1 MFSGIVQGIAEV
13 SEHVIGEGS
22 SKLVLEFP
30 TSALDGASA
39 GVSIA
44 INGTCLTVVEVF
56 GRSSSFDVV
65 GETIA
70 RTTLGE
76 CAAGGYVNFERAAKY
91 GSEIGG
97 HEMSGHISTTAEII
111 EISNP
116 DGNHVLT
123 LKIAPEWMRYILAK
137 GFIGLDGASLTVAS
151 VNPAGTFTVWLVPE
165 TLART
170 CFSLRQVGDII
181 NVEIDAKTQA
191 IVDTVERYMEARE

>member
-22 SKLVLEFP
+22 SKLMLEFP

-39 GVSIA
+39 GASIA

-111 EISNP
+111 ELSNP

-123 LKIAPEWMRYILAK
+123 LKVAPEWMRYILVK
-137 GFIGLDGASLTVAS
+137 GFIASLTVAS
-151 VNPAGTFTVWLVPE
+151 VNPVGTFTVWLVPE